1 MTHDEEVQL
10 AKDLRAYFKGEEE
23 AYQAKGSSPI
33 PLALVT
39 EGAKPEEVRA
49 ARGEYLER
57 LLSKRASELTESEF
71 AFLARIARDGTGE
84 E

>member
-49 ARGEYLER
+49 ARGGTSNGCLASER
-57 LLSKRASELTESEF
+57 LN
-71 AFLARIARDGTGE
+71 
-84 E
+84 